1 MGTISLQIDGKYAF
15 LEPDVSIS
23 IEEQS
28 PVWGEGNSFSF
39 PFELDVEANRHII
52 GNADQLTG
60 GSIYQALEGK
70 SAVIYAMGIPISYGK
85 VSLDDEVDT
94 DEGHIEIT
102 VVSSRMSFDEMIEGM
117 NCQDVELSEEIILG
131 EKLGD
136 FSADIKIGSINHPE
150 TVATIKGILPY
161 HFMRMRNNG
170 VSTVNVSEPYDSFK
184 YCNIRICYPL
194 PEELTDEEKGP
205 ESQMKKWE
213 SDYNSHL
220 NDIIAGK
227 YVVLDAERPLSA
239 PCFYVLYFLQCLFN
253 KLNLDFDFEQIKT
266 EEDIQRLAFV
276 NTACKFKEVDEGLT
290 EQHGAVSDKDYNG
303 GWSVVPGSR
312 DYPTAYWRYNIT
324 GIPFPKVGKVEVAVK
339 IAKCIATPE
348 NFPKE
353 DVSTVIKSLEN
364 AFGIRLLFDKQ
375 QTKTTLVYVRDILKG
390 QRVVDMHADIIQ
402 VFKRETNTT
411 GFVLKYSGGDE
422 DTAFNYTEWEQVQI
436 TAGYNLL
443 QASVHAFNK
452 TCYVDSRNGNA
463 YRVKNDSEATDLET
477 QNPSLFEVG
486 MFNKVEYG
494 DCSNENNVATVEIP
508 FNPIVVN
515 DTEFAN
521 RKDKLRR
528 GIRGVETVTDKVYNE
543 QKFAAFLDVNMKYPS
558 LTKETKMSGETTY
571 SYRDEEGKPANSK
584 INFDVYYVYFDNQR
598 YDEKLANSVVNPIN
612 NQINNERATEGRR
625 SSSASRPSS
634 ASRGT
639 REVTSNPRVGEVLP
653 IKYLDNDSPIQTF
666 DAGLTLGIMRGPGNT
681 AGIQDYDENYDGEGN
696 SKYVTVPSNYA
707 FHSDSVDNY
716 GRVFDYNGTND
727 DGVSD
732 HFSLKLRAEK
742 PVLDSD
748 GNPLQCS
755 IPEAQRR
762 GLFDRFYTEYAYFVT
777 HRKIAV
783 LSLRMELADIV
794 NIDWTVRYRFGD
806 YVGFVN
812 KVNYTVSADGVSDV
826 TVEMFYL

>member
-1 MGTISLQIDGKYAF
+1 MDTISLQIDGKYAF

-70 SAVIYAMGIPISYGK
+70 SAVIYAMGIPIFYGK

-117 NCQDVELSEEIILG
+117 NCQDVELVDEIILG
-131 EKLGD
+131 EKWSTYNVQVLFQNEPVDVVRGYMPT
-136 FSADIKIGSINHPE
+136 N
-150 TVATIKGILPY
+150 
-161 HFMRMRNNG
+161 FMRMRNNG
-170 VSTVNVSEPYDSFK
+170 VSTYNVSDPYPTAK
-184 YCNIRICYPL
+184 YCNVRICYPL
-194 PEELTDEEKGP
+194 PEELADEEKGP
-205 ESQMKKWE
+205 EKELEKIVINVDNLYLQKGYKSYIE
-213 SDYNSHL
+213 NLFS
-220 NDIIAGK
+220 GK
-227 YVVLDAERPLSA
+227 YVVLGADRALSA
-239 PCFYVLYFLQCLFN
+239 PCFYVMYFLECLFG
-253 KLNLDFDFEQIKT
+253 KLSIQFNSGRVAY
-266 EEDIQRLAFV
+266 EEDLNRLAFFS
-276 NTACKFKEVDEGLT
+276 TACKFTEKDTGQTESFPVANKEYKIKQLVDYSWT
-290 EQHGAVSDKDYNG
+290 YPSVYFKNISSDGSVHAK
-303 GWSVVPGSR
+303 GWFDIVQ
-312 DYPTAYWRYNIT
+312 
-324 GIPFPKVGKVEVAVK
+324 
-339 IAKCIATPE
+339 CIASSE

-353 DVSTVIKSLEN
+353 DCSTIIESIEN
-364 AFGIRLLFDKQ
+364 AFGIRFLFDKKMSQ
-375 QTKTTLVYVRDILKG
+375 VTPVFVRDILRNISVKEI
-390 QRVVDMHADIIQ
+390 HAIVTEAHKVENSVQ
-402 VFKRETNTT
+402 
-411 GFVLKYSGGDE
+411 GFVLKYSGNEE
-422 DTAFNYTEWEQVQI
+422 DTAYNYEDYTNTQNIE
-436 TAGYNLL
+436 GYNNL
-443 QASVHAFNK
+443 QLSVTAFDK
-452 TCYVDSRNGNA
+452 TCYIDPRNMNA
-463 YRVKNDSEATDLET
+463 YRIKNDGDAQEFDT
-477 QNPSLFEVG
+477 QNPALFEVG
-486 MFNKVEYG
+486 MFNQVKYG
-494 DCSNENNVATVEIP
+494 NFSNEKRVEKVEIP
-508 FNPIVVN
+508 FSPVVMN
-515 DTEFAN
+515 DVETPVRLDKLKNDKKKGQLNDNNNNEQEFAV
-521 RKDKLRR
+521 L
-528 GIRGVETVTDKVYNE
+528 
-543 QKFAAFLDVNMKYPS
+543 LDVQMRYPS
-558 LTKETKMSGETTY
+558 AVKEQLIIGSSYYGDKPVDFKIAWTY
-571 SYRDEEGKPANSK
+571 V
-584 INFDVYYVYFDNQR
+584 DVQGF
-598 YDEKLANSVVNPIN
+598 DEKLSKTIHESDAKYPD
-612 NQINNERATEGRR
+612 RWWAKTG
-625 SSSASRPSS
+625 APM
-634 ASRGT
+634 
-639 REVTSNPRVGEVLP
+639 LL
-653 IKYLDNDSPIQTF
+653 KYLDNDSPIQTF

-783 LSLRMELADIV
+783 LSLRMELADLV

>member
-1 MGTISLQIDGKYAF
+1 MDTISLQIDGKYAF

-70 SAVIYAMGIPISYGK
+70 SAVIYAMGIPIFYGK

-131 EKLGD
+131 EKWSTYNVNVEYD
-136 FSADIKIGSINHPE
+136 FMANEK
-150 TVATIKGILPY
+150 VKGYMPGN
-161 HFMRMRNNG
+161 FMRMRNNG
-170 VSTVNVSEPYDSFK
+170 VSTYNVSDPYPTAK
-184 YCNIRICYPL
+184 YCNVRICYPL
-194 PEELTDEEKGP
+194 PEELADEEKGP
-205 ESQMKKWE
+205 EKELENIVINVDNLYLQKGYKSNIE
-213 SDYNSHL
+213 TLFS
-220 NDIIAGK
+220 GK
-227 YVVLDAERPLSA
+227 YVVLDADRALSA
-239 PCFYVLYFLQCLFN
+239 PCFYVMYFLECLFG
-253 KLNLDFDFEQIKT
+253 KLSIQFNSGRVAY
-266 EEDIQRLAFV
+266 EEDLNRLAFFS
-276 NTACKFKEVDEGLT
+276 TACKFTVRATGKT
-290 EQHGAVSDKDYNG
+290 ENFEIKDDVYTINQLVKG
-303 GWSVVPGSR
+303 SWTYPAFYFKYVPNAYYSKMSGWFDIVQ
-312 DYPTAYWRYNIT
+312 
-324 GIPFPKVGKVEVAVK
+324 
-339 IAKCIATPE
+339 CIASSE

-353 DVSTVIKSLEN
+353 DCSTIIESMES
-364 AFGIRLLFDKQ
+364 AFGIRFLFDKKMSQ
-375 QTKTTLVYVRDILKG
+375 VTPVFVRDILRNISVKEI
-390 QRVVDMHADIIQ
+390 HAI
-402 VFKRETNTT
+402 VTESHKRENSVQ
-411 GFVLKYSGGDE
+411 GFVLKYSGNEE
-422 DTAFNYTEWEQVQI
+422 DTAYNYTDYSNCKEIE
-436 TAGYNLL
+436 GYNKL
-443 QASVHAFNK
+443 QLNVTTFDK
-452 TCYVDSRNGNA
+452 TCYIDPRNMNA
-463 YRVKNDSEATDLET
+463 YRIKNDSEATDVET
-477 QNPSLFEVG
+477 QNPALFEVG
-486 MFNKVEYG
+486 MFNQVEYG
-494 DCSNENNVATVEIP
+494 DCTNEDRIEEITIP
-508 FNPIVVN
+508 FSPIVMN
-515 DTEFAN
+515 DVEAPVRLDKLNDDQKNGLLDDNRNNEQEFAA
-521 RKDKLRR
+521 L
-528 GIRGVETVTDKVYNE
+528 
-543 QKFAAFLDVNMKYPS
+543 LDVTMRYPS
-558 LTKETKMSGETTY
+558 PAKEQVTSRRMQALGRVVDYKFVWTY
-571 SYRDEEGKPANSK
+571 L
-584 INFDVYYVYFDNQR
+584 DVQGF
-598 YDEKLANSVVNPIN
+598 DEKVAKQAYSGNYWTTFGAPML
-612 NQINNERATEGRR
+612 
-625 SSSASRPSS
+625 
-634 ASRGT
+634 
-639 REVTSNPRVGEVLP
+639 L
-653 IKYLDNDSPIQTF
+653 KYLDNDSPIQTF

-783 LSLRMELADIV
+783 LSLRMELADLV

>member
-70 SAVIYAMGIPISYGK
+70 SAVIYAMGIPIFYGE

-94 DEGHIEIT
+94 EEGHIEIT

-131 EKLGD
+131 EKWSTYNVQVLWQNEPVDVVRGYMP
-136 FSADIKIGSINHPE
+136 GN
-150 TVATIKGILPY
+150 
-161 HFMRMRNNG
+161 FMRMRNNG
-170 VSTVNVSEPYDSFK
+170 VSTYNVSDPYPTAK
-184 YCNIRICYPL
+184 YCNVRICYPL
-194 PEELTDEEKGP
+194 PEELADEEKGP
-205 ESQMKKWE
+205 EKELENIVINVDNLYLQKGYKSNIE
-213 SDYNSHL
+213 TLFS
-220 NDIIAGK
+220 GK
-227 YVVLDAERPLSA
+227 YVVLDADRALSA
-239 PCFYVLYFLQCLFN
+239 PCFYVMYFLECLFG
-253 KLNLDFDFEQIKT
+253 KLSIQFNSGRVAY
-266 EEDIQRLAFV
+266 EEDLNRLAFFS
-276 NTACKFKEVDEGLT
+276 TACKFTEKDTGQTESFPVANKEYKIKQLVDYSWT
-290 EQHGAVSDKDYNG
+290 YPSAYFKNISSDGSVHAK
-303 GWSVVPGSR
+303 GWFDIVQ
-312 DYPTAYWRYNIT
+312 
-324 GIPFPKVGKVEVAVK
+324 
-339 IAKCIATPE
+339 CIASSE

-353 DVSTVIKSLEN
+353 DCSTIIESIEK
-364 AFGIRLLFDKQ
+364 AFGIRFLFDKKMSQ
-375 QTKTTLVYVRDILKG
+375 VTPVFVRDILRNISVKEI
-390 QRVVDMHADIIQ
+390 HAI
-402 VFKRETNTT
+402 VTESHKRENSVQ
-411 GFVLKYSGGDE
+411 GFVLKYSGNEE
-422 DTAFNYTEWEQVQI
+422 DTAYNYEDYTNTQNIE
-436 TAGYNLL
+436 GYNNL
-443 QASVHAFNK
+443 QLSVTAFDK
-452 TCYVDSRNGNA
+452 TCYIDPRNMNA
-463 YRVKNDSEATDLET
+463 YRIKNDGDAQEFDT
-477 QNPSLFEVG
+477 QNPALFEVG
-486 MFNKVEYG
+486 MFNQVKYG
-494 DCSNENNVATVEIP
+494 NFSNEKRVEKVEIP
-508 FNPIVVN
+508 FSPVVMN
-515 DTEFAN
+515 DVETPVRLDKLKNDKKKGQLNDNNNNEQEFAV
-521 RKDKLRR
+521 L
-528 GIRGVETVTDKVYNE
+528 
-543 QKFAAFLDVNMKYPS
+543 LDVQMRYPS
-558 LTKETKMSGETTY
+558 AVKEQIIIGSSSYGAKPVDFKIAWTY
-571 SYRDEEGKPANSK
+571 V
-584 INFDVYYVYFDNQR
+584 DVQGF
-598 YDEKLANSVVNPIN
+598 DEKLSKPTHESDAKYPD
-612 NQINNERATEGRR
+612 RWWAKTG
-625 SSSASRPSS
+625 APM
-634 ASRGT
+634 
-639 REVTSNPRVGEVLP
+639 LL
-653 IKYLDNDSPIQTF
+653 KYLDNDSPIQTF

-783 LSLRMELADIV
+783 LSLRMELADLV